1 MTHSMPF
8 PLGGWIFDRRGA
20 GRGVRVSAHTEAGFL
35 VLSTWKSDVC
45 VGTVRLLPDEASQL
59 VSTITDGL
67 ARLAT
72 ANGAAA
78 TDVAGPVEVE
88 QDRRLAALEARLD
101 ALGIGP
107 QRT

>member
-1 MTHSMPF
+1 MTHPVPF
-8 PLGGWIFDRRGA
+8 PPGGWIFDARGA

-59 VSTITDGL
+59 VGAISDGL

-72 ANGAAA
+72 ANSAAA
-78 TDVAGPVEVE
+78 SSVAGPVEAE
-88 QDRRLAALEARLD
+88 QDRRLSALEARLD
-101 ALGIGP
+101 ALGMSP
-107 QRT
+107 QRP